1 MKCLTDEQIAVYLDH
16 RRADP
21 EYNSITEH
29 LNSCDRCLSRMTQ
42 VYDLLNYPGRLPG
55 KVRKPGMPE
64 VPVQKRAEIF
74 RLRFVVPA
82 ASAAAALLIAV
93 LFNFTSPVKVNDSK
107 IIGDNTKGHSDG
119 VKVQK
124 RERSMFSLK
133 LDAAGSGKLKRDA
146 SSFSVKTGPSTAI
159 SFQGYSDSS
168 EGKTPG
174 IDERLALE
182 RKMMLMRCGFYYFM
196 IKQGGAS
203 SMLASWNDL
212 LDMCFPGLELKS
224 VSAAATER
232 FEDEISAR
240 EGDDR
245 ENFIRGFVLSYYI
258 YAEGNTY
265 GDAEI
270 AALVEKYLKNERL
283 LGISGMVNSTFEGR
297 KASADKIRGYFVR

>member
-1 MKCLTDEQIAVYLDH
+1 
-16 RRADP
+16 
-21 EYNSITEH
+21 
-29 LNSCDRCLSRMTQ
+29 
-42 VYDLLNYPGRLPG
+42 
-55 KVRKPGMPE
+55 
-64 VPVQKRAEIF
+64 
-74 RLRFVVPA
+74 
-82 ASAAAALLIAV
+82 
-93 LFNFTSPVKVNDSK
+93 
-107 IIGDNTKGHSDG
+107 
-119 VKVQK
+119 
-124 RERSMFSLK
+124 
-133 LDAAGSGKLKRDA
+133 
-146 SSFSVKTGPSTAI
+146 
-159 SFQGYSDSS
+159 
-168 EGKTPG
+168 
-174 IDERLALE
+174 
-182 RKMMLMRCGFYYFM
+182 MLMRCGFYYFM